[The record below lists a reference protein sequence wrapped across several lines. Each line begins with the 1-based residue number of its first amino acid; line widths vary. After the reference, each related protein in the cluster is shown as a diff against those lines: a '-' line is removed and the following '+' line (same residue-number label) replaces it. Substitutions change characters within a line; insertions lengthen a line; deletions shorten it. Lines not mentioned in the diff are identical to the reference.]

1 MEVRFQLGN
10 DRLSHGAGR
19 WLQDIVTGL
28 WEETRSSGSCVA
40 PEGLKNGMKK
50 SRNSL
55 QLSLRASTFCQRAQR
70 YFHFLR
76 INSPKLSQH
85 CIHVCG
91 TACSTL
97 HCTGQRELRAG
108 SCLTAP
114 AFTITVW
121 LAGRG
126 QLRLVWGRSQCAE
139 GLLHLG
145 NATQVGIAHH
155 PVLDHSRRRPASD
168 DQPI

>member
-1 MEVRFQLGN
+1 M
-10 DRLSHGAGR
+10 
-19 WLQDIVTGL
+19 
-28 WEETRSSGSCVA
+28 A
-40 PEGLKNGMKK
+40 PEGLKKWDEKEQKFTAAVPESQHFLPK
-50 SRNSL
+50 SSKIF
-55 QLSLRASTFCQRAQR
+55 SF
-70 YFHFLR
+70 FLR

-126 QLRLVWGRSQCAE
+126 ELRLVWGRSQSAE

-145 NATQVGIAHH
+145 NATEVGIAHH

>member
-1 MEVRFQLGN
+1 MTGCPMELAGGCRTSLLGFG
-10 DRLSHGAGR
+10 RKPGAR
-19 WLQDIVTGL
+19 EVVWHQ
-28 WEETRSSGSCVA
+28 R
-40 PEGLKNGMKK
+40 GLKNGVKK

-55 QLSLRASTFCQRAQR
+55 QLSLRASTFCRRAQR

-91 TACSTL
+91 TAGSTL

-126 QLRLVWGRSQCAE
+126 ELRLVWGRSQCAE

-145 NATQVGIAHH
+145 NATEVGIAHH